1 LGSTLE
7 ARWELVPGKE
17 ILDGISMFNAQL
29 EDAERL
35 LFNLRGDY
43 RDVAGVR

>member
-1 LGSTLE
+1 LESTLE